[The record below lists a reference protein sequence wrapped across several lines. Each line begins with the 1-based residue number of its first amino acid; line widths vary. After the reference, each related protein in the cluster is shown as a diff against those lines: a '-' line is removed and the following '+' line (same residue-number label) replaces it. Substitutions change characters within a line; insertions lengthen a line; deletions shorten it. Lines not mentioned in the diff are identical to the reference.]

1 MKRFTPWLAGL
12 SMIAAGLALAEAPK
26 IDQARIDVMLKQVQ
40 AQMAAQPQQPGAPLP
55 DKAQLTQDLTRE
67 LQTVD
72 VLHAEAVKAGLDK
85 QPDIQAGLANL
96 QAQYYANAYVQ
107 YLQDKIEVSDS
118 DLRQTYDLLSR
129 EIKLLPIEF
138 ESEAAAKA
146 GLERL
151 KKGLSFEALMKEVNP
166 QSPTDVWM
174 NPQQL
179 PPPVAHIASLLK
191 DGQIT
196 GDVVNLEG
204 HHYLFKLAGA
214 RRSADAPPFEQV
226 KEQLRNQ
233 ARQQKVQAEIAKLLQ
248 EKGIQP

>member
-72 VLHAEAVKAGLDK
+72 VPHAEAVKAGLDK

-107 YLQDKIEVSDS
+107 YLQDKIE
-118 DLRQTYDLLSR
+118 
-129 EIKLLPIEF
+129 
-138 ESEAAAKA
+138 
-146 GLERL
+146 
-151 KKGLSFEALMKEVNP
+151 
-166 QSPTDVWM
+166 
-174 NPQQL
+174 
-179 PPPVAHIASLLK
+179 
-191 DGQIT
+191 
-196 GDVVNLEG
+196 
-204 HHYLFKLAGA
+204 
-214 RRSADAPPFEQV
+214 RS
-226 KEQLRNQ
+226 
-233 ARQQKVQAEIAKLLQ
+233 
-248 EKGIQP
+248 